1 MEHDEMKFAILYTLD
16 KNVEPITM
24 TELCDILTWEKQ
36 VMNYFDLALMLNE
49 LIEDGFVHSKF
60 YRDEHAFSLTE
71 KGVETNSFFFERIPP
86 SVRRRIDS
94 VISERKFSEQYNPN
108 AIDTEVIPIAKHQ
121 YMASLSML
129 DSNLPMLEVKI
140 HAGGRGNAERAAKI
154 LAAQA
159 DDIYKDIL
167 KRILPDSDNQKEH

>member
-1 MEHDEMKFAILYTLD
+1 MEHDEMKFSILYTLD
-16 KNVEPITM
+16 KYVEPITM

-36 VMNYFDLALMLNE
+36 VMNYVDLALMLNE
-49 LIEDGFVHSKF
+49 LIEDGFVQSKF

-71 KGVETNSFFFERIPP
+71 KGTETNSFFFERIPP

-94 VISERKFSEQYNPN
+94 VISERKYDEQYNPN
-108 AIDTEVIPIAKHQ
+108 AVDTEVIPIAKHQ
-121 YMASLSML
+121 YMAALSML

-140 HAGGRGNAERAAKI
+140 HAGGRGDAERAAKI

-159 DDIYKDIL
+159 DEIYKYIL
-167 KRILPDSDNQKEH
+167 KKIMPDSGEK